1 MGNPGHV
8 TLVAF
13 GEQSL
18 VILEQNRILAEPQLL
33 DQRFD
38 PVPDGHRV
46 AANRRQNLLL
56 ADKIVLDQ
64 IADPIIETADPM
76 ERALGMFAAPAR
88 AELFPRQ
95 ASQLVEEKK
104 LIMLKLGALP
114 DFEEM
119 CGDGE
124 VVYARRLPQL
134 ENNRDSA
141 SGEGHARH

>member
-8 TLVAF
+8 TLAAF

-38 PVPDGHRV
+38 PVPYGHRI
-46 AANRRQNLLL
+46 AANRRQNLFL
-56 ADKIVLDQ
+56 ADEIVLDQ
-64 IADPIIETADPM
+64 IADPIVETADPM

-95 ASQLVEEKK
+95 ASQLVQEKK

-119 CGDGE
+119 GRDGE
-124 VVYARRLPQL
+124 VIDACRLAKL
-134 ENNRDSA
+134 KNHRDSA
-141 SGEGHARH
+141 RGEGHA